1 MLLYMHK
8 LDNTR
13 YNMSRI
19 VHLENGT
26 AIKADIVETF
36 DRAVVAEDNVARGV
50 GSTDFWNFVEADM
63 YMEHSGIYNSEY
75 IQECFDTLADC
86 WSEVDNFYATMFGKV
101 A

>member
-50 GSTDFWNFVEADM
+50 GSTDF
-63 YMEHSGIYNSEY
+63 
-75 IQECFDTLADC
+75 
-86 WSEVDNFYATMFGKV
+86 
-101 A
+101 